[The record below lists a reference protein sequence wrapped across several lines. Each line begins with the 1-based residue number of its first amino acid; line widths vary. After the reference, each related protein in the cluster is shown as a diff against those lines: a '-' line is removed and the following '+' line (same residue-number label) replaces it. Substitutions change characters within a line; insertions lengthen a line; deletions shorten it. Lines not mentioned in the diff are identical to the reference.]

1 MRGFFAAHAD
11 ILQVSLPAMNRRH
24 FLATG
29 SAAATASLLGSCGR
43 GPSTTLT
50 VFTWA
55 DYLSPDLAK
64 RFEKEFECKLV
75 LDTFDLNEAM
85 YAKLM
90 AGAGGYDL
98 LVPSSYMVKTLHREG
113 MLQSLDLA
121 KIPNSSHID
130 QDHLKAALDPEMDHS
145 LPYMSAPTCL
155 AYLKSKVADPVES
168 WSMLDR
174 ADLKGRITLLD
185 DMREVLGAALKS
197 LGHSLNSTDPSEL
210 AAARDVAIRWK
221 RNIAKFENEQYKT
234 GIASGEFHMV
244 HGYAGDLLQ
253 VAEEN
258 DDIAIFIPQEG
269 APFSC
274 DDLCIPK
281 GASQVDLAHA
291 FINFLCDPEVA
302 AENMEWIGYRAPNS
316 GAYPHLSEDFR
327 DCQILF
333 PSAEVRAK
341 CEPID
346 DLAADLRLYTTEWDK
361 VKAG

>member
-1 MRGFFAAHAD
+1 
-11 ILQVSLPAMNRRH
+11 MNRRH

-29 SAAATASLLGSCGR
+29 SAAATATLLGSCR
-43 GPSTTLT
+43 ASSSTTLT

-64 RFEKEFECKLV
+64 RFEENFKCRLV
-75 LDTFDLNEAM
+75 LDTFDSNEAM

-90 AGAGGYDL
+90 AGAGGYDV

-113 MLQSLDLA
+113 MLQALDLA
-121 KIPNSSHID
+121 KIPNSTHID
-130 QDHLKAALDPEMDHS
+130 RDYLKAALDPEMS
-145 LPYMSAPTCL
+145 YSIPYMTAPTCL
-155 AYLKSKVADPVES
+155 AYLKSKVADPVKS

-197 LGHSLNSTDPSEL
+197 LGHSLNSTDPAEL

-221 RNIAKFENEQYKT
+221 QNIAKFENEQYKT
-234 GIASGEFHMV
+234 GIASGEFHLV

-253 VAEEN
+253 ITEEN
-258 DDIAIFIPQEG
+258 DDIEIFIPQEG

-274 DDLCIPK
+274 DDLCVPK
-281 GASQVDLAHA
+281 SASQVDLAHA
-291 FINFLCDPEVA
+291 FINFLSDPEVA

-316 GAYPHLSEDFR
+316 GAYPLLSEDFR
-327 DCQILF
+327 GSEVLF
-333 PSAEVRAK
+333 PSAELFAR

-346 DLAADLRLYTTEWDK
+346 DLADKLQLYTAEWDK